1 MITVHGINTDSVSLI
16 SKEILDL
23 ADEALAK
30 LYDIESLVSNSE
42 TYFKGNMQSALKTK
56 FDELAVSF
64 PIVRVMLKNLIV

>member
-42 TYFKGNMQSALKTK
+42 T
-56 FDELAVSF
+56 
-64 PIVRVMLKNLIV
+64 